1 MTGPLKRLLEK
12 EQGHGVLA
20 YALITGMFSVLV
32 FRPEIAAA
40 VVYRLADLFSLFLSQ
55 VAAVF

>member
-1 MTGPLKRLLEK
+1 MLEK

-40 VVYRLADLFSLFLSQ
+40 VIYRLADLFSLFLSQ